1 MEISEDKESKPEEK
15 TVNKIVELGMMDLFK
30 HPGCRNATLIMFCVW
45 IAVTLGTKNKM
56 NTFSFYDF
64 YTFDSND
71 ISHFIRIIL
80 GYYGISMS
88 TTGLSDDIYVAFIL
102 SALVE
107 LPAYFLVILLMDH
120 WGRKPTLA
128 LVLFIG
134 GAFCIPA
141 GFTEGGLQTAL
152 VLIGTPYLKYH
163 ISENYLIDM
172 NITYHSI
179 QSTNFIA

>member
-1 MEISEDKESKPEEK
+1 MEISEDKESKAEEK
-15 TVNKIVELGMMDLFK
+15 TVDRIVELGIPDLFK
-30 HPGCRNATLIMFCVW
+30 HTGCRNATFIMFCVW
-45 IAVTLGTKNKM
+45 IAVTLGTKNEKE
-56 NTFSFYDF
+56 TFSFYDF
-64 YTFDSND
+64 YIFDSNT
-71 ISHFIRIIL
+71 ISHFICIIL

-120 WGRKPTLA
+120 WGRKPTLV

-163 ISENYLIDM
+163 IS
-172 NITYHSI
+172 
-179 QSTNFIA
+179 

>member
-1 MEISEDKESKPEEK
+1 MI
-15 TVNKIVELGMMDLFK
+15 NKNIWQSFGLFK
-30 HPGCRNATLIMFCVW
+30 VLNL
-45 IAVTLGTKNKM
+45 TKSSFGYP
-56 NTFSFYDF
+56 TFLFS
-64 YTFDSND
+64 
-71 ISHFIRIIL
+71 

-152 VLIGTPYLKYH
+152 VLMGK
-163 ISENYLIDM
+163 S
-172 NITYHSI
+172 
-179 QSTNFIA
+179 FILSQRA